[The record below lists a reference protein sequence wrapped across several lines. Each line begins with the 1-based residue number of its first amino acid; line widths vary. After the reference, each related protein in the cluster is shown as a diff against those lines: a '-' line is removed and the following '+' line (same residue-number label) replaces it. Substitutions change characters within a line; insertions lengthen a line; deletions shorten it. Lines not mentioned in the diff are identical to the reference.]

1 MGCNGRGPDRPAAS
15 TGNGLVTFRDADWNC
30 ACAYNVTRSLTRK
43 MFTTTL
49 GLISPVL
56 VLKLGFRDKLRSG
69 KHMMDL
75 LPIGLQEYGLT
86 LRSGG
91 FLHYYPA

>member
-1 MGCNGRGPDRPAAS
+1 
-15 TGNGLVTFRDADWNC
+15 
-30 ACAYNVTRSLTRK
+30 

-49 GLISPVL
+49 GLISLVL